1 MARAFVVAAVALL
14 GVAATTSTLSSGV
27 DATPNEKV
35 TICHAT
41 SSNTNPY
48 TVNRVDESSIDE
60 QNNQYLNGHGD
71 HLGPIFPA
79 PNWGDII
86 PAFRDFPGYNWT
98 DAGRAIW
105 NNGCVPPPVVEQVT
119 PMEPTLVD
127 PTCDAP
133 GDVTINPVTGVVY
146 TETVNDDGSITVTA
160 TADEG
165 YVLTDGATTTWT
177 YTQEQLAQLPDDH
190 EECVMP
196 TLDEATPVAPTL
208 VDPTC
213 DAPGDVTIN
222 PVTGVVYT
230 ETVNDDGSITVTAT
244 ADEGYVLTDG
254 ATTTWTYTQ
263 EQLAQLPDDHEECV
277 ASLPP
282 TVVPPG
288 EPTATEPTVGTDT
301 EPTVGT
307 DTEPTVGTDTEP
319 TVGTETEPTVGSMPT
334 GGGAAEAAA
343 VPAAPTT
350 LPNTGS
356 QTWTIFLIGLASLL
370 TGAGLHRLSRRSA

>member
-1 MARAFVVAAVALL
+1 MARAFVVAAVVLL
-14 GVAATTSTLSSGV
+14 GVAASTSTLSGGV
-27 DATPNEKV
+27 DATNNEKV

-41 SSNTNPY
+41 SSTTNPY
-48 TVNRVDESSIDE
+48 TVNHINESSIDE

-105 NNGCVPPPVVEQVT
+105 NNGCVPPPVVEKVT
-119 PMEPTLVD
+119 PMEPTLVE

-146 TETVNDDGSITVTA
+146 TKTVNDDGSITVTA
-160 TADEG
+160 TADDG
-165 YVLTDGATTTWT
+165 YILTDGATTTW
-177 YTQEQLAQLPDDH
+177 A
-190 EECVMP
+190 
-196 TLDEATPVAPTL
+196 
-208 VDPTC
+208 
-213 DAPGDVTIN
+213 
-222 PVTGVVYT
+222 
-230 ETVNDDGSITVTAT
+230 
-244 ADEGYVLTDG
+244 
-254 ATTTWTYTQ
+254 YTQ

-288 EPTATEPTVGTDT
+288 EPT
-301 EPTVGT
+301 
-307 DTEPTVGTDTEP
+307 
-319 TVGTETEPTVGSMPT
+319 GTESTVDSMPT
-334 GGGAAEAAA
+334 GGGAEAAA

-356 QTWTIFLIGLASLL
+356 ETWTIFLIGLASLL